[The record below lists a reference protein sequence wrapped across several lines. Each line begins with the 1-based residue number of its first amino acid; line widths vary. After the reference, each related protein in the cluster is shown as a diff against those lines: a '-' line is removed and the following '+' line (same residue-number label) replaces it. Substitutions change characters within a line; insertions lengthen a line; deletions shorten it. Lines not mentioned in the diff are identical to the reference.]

1 MKRAIVWVVLLAL
14 LGAVGY
20 YGWHW
25 YQQRSRTAAVSYR
38 TAQVKRQD
46 ITATISATGTVV
58 PEDVVDVGTQVNGQI
73 ATFGKDTEGKTVD
86 YRSTVKEGELL
97 ATIDDTVYAANVASD
112 EAALAQAQAVVA
124 VNQAS
129 KEQAVARL
137 NQAGRDWDRAQKL
150 GNTRALSQVDF
161 DTAKSNFEQATAAVT
176 LADAQIRQSQA
187 QVAGAQAALARSRQN
202 LIYCTIKSP
211 VTGVIID
218 RRVDIGQTVVS
229 SLNAPSLF
237 LIAKDLARMQVLVQV
252 NEADIGQVK
261 PGASVT
267 FTADAFPGESF
278 KGTVRKVRL
287 NATMTQNVVTYTVE
301 IVTDNSSLKLL
312 PYLTANVR
320 FIIDKRE
327 DVLAVP
333 NAALRWAPADAAP
346 MPTDT
351 ASTGGGQRRPR
362 NGDQPAADSSGQPRA
377 ERPQR
382 KPLSRVYVLRDGIPT
397 AITVRPGLSDGTVT
411 EVTSDELEDGDTVIV
426 GENSAAGGPA
436 QTTSNPFAPTMN
448 RRGGAGAGGGGG
460 GGGQRPAGGGGGAR

>member
-1 MKRAIVWVVLLAL
+1 MKRAIVWIVVLAALA
-14 LGAVGY
+14 AVGY

-25 YQQRSRTAAVSYR
+25 YQQRSRTTAVSYR

-46 ITATISATGTVV
+46 ITSTISATGTVV
-58 PEDVVDVGTQVNGQI
+58 PEDVVDVGTQVNGQV
-73 ATFGKDTEGKTVD
+73 ATFGKDTDGKTVD
-86 YRSTVKEGELL
+86 YRSTVKEGEVL
-97 ATIDDTVYAANVASD
+97 ATIDPTVYAANVASD
-112 EAALAQAQAVVA
+112 EAALAQAQAVVS
-124 VNQAS
+124 VNQAA

-137 NQAGRDWDRAQKL
+137 NQAGRDWDRAQRL

-176 LADAQIRQSQA
+176 LADAQIRQAQA

-261 PGASVT
+261 PGAPVN
-267 FTADAFPGESF
+267 FTADAFPGDIF
-278 KGTVRKVRL
+278 TGTVRKVRL

-301 IVTDNSSLKLL
+301 IVTDNSSLRLL

-320 FIIDKRE
+320 FITDERK
-327 DVLAVP
+327 DALAVP
-333 NAALRWAPADAAP
+333 NAALRWAPADAQSL
-346 MPTDT
+346 
-351 ASTGGGQRRPR
+351 ASSDAVPGSGTGQRRAQR
-362 NGDQPAADSSGQPRA
+362 GDQSATDSTGQPKPD
-377 ERPQR
+377 RPAR
-382 KPLSRVYVLRDGIPT
+382 KPVSRIYILRDGAPV
-397 AITVRPGLSDGTVT
+397 AVTVRPGLSDGAVT
-411 EVTSDELEDGDTVIV
+411 EVTSEELQEGDTVIV
-426 GENSAAGGPA
+426 GENSVAAVSAPG
-436 QTTSNPFAPTMN
+436 TSNPFAPTMN
-448 RRGGAGAGGGGG
+448 RGGRGGSSGA
-460 GGGQRPAGGGGGAR
+460 GGQRPASGGNAR

>member
-1 MKRAIVWVVLLAL
+1 MKRAIVWIVILAF
-14 LGAVGY
+14 LGAIGY

-25 YQQRSRTAAVSYR
+25 YQQRSRTTAVSYR

-58 PEDVVDVGTQVNGQI
+58 PEDVVDVGTQVNGQV
-73 ATFGKDTEGKTVD
+73 ATFGKDTDGKTVD

-112 EAALAQAQAVVA
+112 EASLAQAQAVVN
-124 VNQAS
+124 VNQAA

-261 PGASVT
+261 PNAAVT

-301 IVTDNSSLKLL
+301 IVTDNSSLRLL

-320 FIIDKRE
+320 FITDKRE
-327 DVLAVP
+327 DVLTVP

-351 ASTGGGQRRPR
+351 ASSGGPRRQR
-362 NGDQPAADSSGQPRA
+362 NGDQPASDSSGQPRA
-377 ERPQR
+377 DRPQR
-382 KPLSRVYVLRDGIPT
+382 KPLSRVYVLRDGLPV
-397 AITVRPGLSDGTVT
+397 AVTVRPGLSDGTVT
-411 EVTSDELEDGDTVIV
+411 EVTTDELEDGDTVII
-426 GENSAAGGPA
+426 GENSAAA
-436 QTTSNPFAPTMN
+436 SSQTTSNPFAPTMN
-448 RRGGAGAGGGGG
+448 RGGRGGGGGG
-460 GGGQRPAGGGGGAR
+460 GGGQRPAGGGGGGAGGR